1 MSLCMR
7 LELGRRM
14 MLVLM
19 RSLPSRVMGIGCRQ
33 DGFCWEVCA
42 WKFVV
47 VPKDYIGTRT
57 RMTCGSSRH
66 ICRPTCGGRA
76 GLAVQGR
83 GAVWCQ
89 SREHSRPRFN
99 IRGEGTILGSVVAIG
114 IRKRRDIDFRFL
126 CAVKQP
132 RLGLPPRLLVMF
144 VHSAIRQV
152 SLPLSFLGDVS
163 ALCIEGLASLAA
175 RELACTSDL
184 RHYRY

>member
-1 MSLCMR
+1 MR

-47 VPKDYIGTRT
+47 VPKDYIGART

-114 IRKRRDIDFRFL
+114 IRKRRDIDF
-126 CAVKQP
+126 P
-132 RLGLPPRLLVMF
+132 
-144 VHSAIRQV
+144 V
-152 SLPLSFLGDVS
+152 SLCRQAATTG
-163 ALCIEGLASLAA
+163 AAASLAGHV
-175 RELACTSDL
+175 CSL
-184 RHYRY
+184 RHSTSFAASFFSR